1 MEGNR
6 EIRIHA
12 VVDKVNQPT
21 NQPVMRILY
30 RNSKMNPL
38 EHFPGVVIR
47 AGAYLS
53 SEGTNRKPH
62 NIDRLH
68 DPAYDLVRLGKVK

>member
-12 VVDKVNQPT
+12 VVHKVNQPT
-21 NQPVMRILY
+21 NQLCGSFI

-38 EHFPGVVIR
+38 HHFPGVVIR